1 MQRNIASSL
10 LLAFAGGAWS
20 QQPLFDRIT
29 ATDGLAGNEV
39 FCLLEDQDGFIWAG
53 TATGLSRLE
62 GTRIRNFYHDPGDST
77 SLANDQVNSIA
88 QGGSGDLWLAT
99 MNGLSRFHRSTGFF
113 TTYRIP
119 ATGAAAVQ
127 ANRLRQ
133 VNVHGDTLVWVL
145 TDDGLY
151 RFDARKN
158 SFEHAQGRLAGEG
171 PKGWC
176 RSRNALHWD
185 DARKL
190 LWVATTEGIAAW
202 DSQTDR
208 WSDAHA
214 PSLKGPWLE
223 TAEVTAPMVQGDTL
237 WFHTNDGFDLIAF
250 NLKDGSLTRQ
260 APIATDGERFNLQWQ
275 AIDADGRHWLST
287 WTRRVFHRA
296 WQGAWREVVASS
308 TEPGAMPSSSSAY
321 FLSTSNGDRWLAT
334 ARGISVLRA
343 DQRATTLHPMRTD
356 GDVSVL
362 LPLGKDTLLA
372 GTAHG
377 LQIIALNN
385 MGVVPK
391 SISRDPPTP
400 GRDQNRNYIKS
411 LHRAPDGRIA
421 VCTGEGFTWFD
432 PRDERMQEGNR
443 LSDAPYRIEPG
454 TTFTAEADGARWIG
468 TWRQGLWRC
477 PLDESVPCERVDT
490 STGPHGKLPGLG
502 LLCWLTDAQGRHW
515 VGLNDGGGIARYED
529 GQWRAVQDP
538 HGRNIGGV
546 VRVMAESPDGR
557 LWLGTNEQGIVAYDP
572 SNGTTH
578 YVTRR
583 DGVPGARIVDL
594 RFVSDGT
601 LWVIADQG
609 IARMAP
615 GSRAFVPFALP
626 AGLQE
631 RGAVN
636 AMALL
641 PDGRL
646 AFSVRDRIVLH
657 DPNVPPRP
665 EAAPKAILTG
675 HRVRDAQAFG
685 PPPSL
690 QLESANKA
698 LTLELGATGTRWGA
712 PLLFRYRVRSIDT
725 AWKSIGAAQRIDLFD
740 LPPGKHVIEVSAS
753 HDALS
758 WSASPA
764 SAEVEVLPPFHA
776 TWWFRATTTIVLILL
791 TAIAFRIY
799 LTGRLR
805 KQREV
810 FEREQ
815 AVLRERERIA
825 SDMHDDLGAG
835 LSGLKLRSEMALR
848 VEKDPAKREQLASL
862 AASAGEII
870 GSMRQMIWAMDDGQS
885 SVHDLLAYATSYA
898 RSYCEQNN
906 LTIDVRMAD
915 GIPDARLTAQQR
927 RNIFLVLKEALH
939 NCVKHAQA
947 NRVDLDVEW
956 ENGLRIRITDDG
968 MGLPKA
974 ADAGTGNGMRNMR
987 KRIEELHGRF
997 EVHGEG
1003 GTTLSLHVPIH
1014 QPASLSR

>member
-1 MQRNIASSL
+1 MQRILAATL
-10 LLAFAGGAWS
+10 LLACSIGARA
-20 QQPLFDRIT
+20 QRPLFDRVT
-29 ATDGLAGNEV
+29 AADGLAGDEV
-39 FCLLEDQDGFIWAG
+39 FCLLEDHDGFIWAG

-62 GTRIRNFYHDPGDST
+62 GTRIRNFYFDPSDST

-88 QGGSGDLWLAT
+88 QDGSGDLWLAT
-99 MNGLSRFHRSTGFF
+99 MNGLSRFHRNTGHF

-119 ATGAAAVQ
+119 ATGTAAVQ

-151 RFDARKN
+151 RFDARKS
-158 SFEHAQGRLAGEG
+158 SFEHAQGRPAGEG
-171 PKGWC
+171 PAGWC

-185 DARKL
+185 NSRKL
-190 LWVATTEGIAAW
+190 LWVATVEGMAAW
-202 DSQTDR
+202 DARTDR
-208 WSDAHA
+208 WSDARA
-214 PSLKGPWLE
+214 PSLKGPWRE
-223 TAEVTAPMVQGDTL
+223 NAEATAPMVQGDTL
-237 WFHTNDGFDLIAF
+237 WFHTNDGFQLVAF
-250 NLKDGSLTRQ
+250 SLKDGSLTRQ

-296 WQGAWREVVASS
+296 GQSAWSEVVASS

-321 FLSTSNGDRWLAT
+321 FLSASNGDRWLAT
-334 ARGISVLRA
+334 ARGIAVLRA
-343 DQRATTLHPMRTD
+343 DQRATTLHPVPTD
-356 GDVSVL
+356 SDVSVL
-362 LPLGKDTLLA
+362 LPLGNDTLLA
-372 GTAHG
+372 GTARG
-377 LQIIALNN
+377 LQIIAINS
-385 MGVVPK
+385 MGEAPK

-400 GRDQNRNYIKS
+400 GRDQFRNYIKN
-411 LHRAPDGRIA
+411 LHRASDGRIA
-421 VCTGEGFTWFD
+421 ACTREGFTWFD
-432 PRDERMQEGNR
+432 SRDGRMREGIR
-443 LSDAPYRIEPG
+443 LSEAPDRIEPG
-454 TTFTAEADGARWIG
+454 TTFMAEAVGARWIG

-477 PLDESVPCERVDT
+477 PLDEKTPCERIDT
-490 STGPHGKLPGLG
+490 TAGPHGKLPGTG

-515 VGLNDGGGIARYED
+515 VGLNDGGGIARFED
-529 GQWRAVQDP
+529 GRWRAVQDAQ
-538 HGRNIGGV
+538 GRNIGGV
-546 VRVMAESPDGR
+546 VRVIAEGPDGR
-557 LWLGTNEQGIVAYDP
+557 LWLGTNEQGIVVYDP
-572 SNGTTH
+572 STGTSH

-609 IARMAP
+609 IASMAP
-615 GSRAFVPFALP
+615 GSRALVPFALP

-657 DPNVPPRP
+657 DPHVPTRP

-690 QLESANKA
+690 QLESASKA
-698 LTLELGATGTRWGA
+698 LTLEFGAISARWGA

-740 LPPGKHVIEVSAS
+740 LPSGKHEIEVSAS

-758 WSASPA
+758 WSATPA
-764 SAEVEVLPPFHA
+764 LAQVEVLPPFHA
-776 TWWFRATTTIVLILL
+776 TWWFRAASSIVLILL

-799 LTGRLR
+799 LAGRLR
-805 KQREV
+805 KQREA

-885 SVHDLLAYATSYA
+885 TVHDLLAYATSYA

-906 LTIDVRMAD
+906 LSIDVRLAE
-915 GIPDARLTAQQR
+915 GIPDARLTSQQR

-947 NRVDLDVEW
+947 NRVDLHVEW
-956 ENGLRIRITDDG
+956 ENGLRMRITDDG
-968 MGLPKA
+968 IGLPKA

-987 KRIEELHGRF
+987 KRVEDLHGRF
-997 EVHGEG
+997 EVHGDG
-1003 GTTLSLHVPIH
+1003 GTTLSLHVPI
-1014 QPASLSR
+1014 QRPAL